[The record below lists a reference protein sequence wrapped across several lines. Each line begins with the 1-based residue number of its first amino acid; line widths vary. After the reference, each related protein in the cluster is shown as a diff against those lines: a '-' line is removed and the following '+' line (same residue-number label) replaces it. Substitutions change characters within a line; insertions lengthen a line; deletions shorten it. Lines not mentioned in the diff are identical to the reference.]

1 MNGRLPAVVTDDG
14 HRRPTSGLGSVR
26 NKRLV
31 LVSHDLSQ
39 SGSPLLLVET
49 AMRLRHAGAHVE
61 LVTLAG
67 DTDRDDIAARHG
79 VPVVPLAASFAR
91 CAQAELVIANTAE
104 SAGWVRHYLHDHP
117 RSGTR
122 LLWWIHEITADQ
134 YADEFQTLASV
145 RALVFDSHASLN
157 AWAATGM
164 ALPSIV
170 RVIHPYV
177 ADSVVTSA
185 ASTHHPYHNMAHVPS
200 LPERALMRVFRRI
213 GLTRW
218 PLAGESAYDRKAI
231 RRALG
236 VEPQDF
242 VVTLIGP
249 YQSRKGNMLLAE
261 TVGRVLEEDP
271 RLPLKLL
278 LVGFWDHAQAQRLLD
293 SVDTTTRRALDP
305 RRLVPIVRD
314 LTPYY
319 AASDAFAMNSQG
331 PGENFGRVTIEAMA
345 FKLPVLGTNAG
356 GTPEVVVDR
365 ITGLLHPIGIAG
377 QKELAANIRLLLMN
391 REEGTAMGEAG
402 YRRVHERFTT
412 RRFDA
417 EFDAL
422 LRELFTDER

>member
-1 MNGRLPAVVTDDG
+1 MSSRGLPALATDDG
-14 HRRPTSGLGSVR
+14 QHHPTSRLGSVR

-49 AMRLRHAGAHVE
+49 AVRLRQAGAHVE

-67 DTDRDDIAARHG
+67 DTFCDDIAARHG
-79 VPVVPLAASFAR
+79 VPVIPLSASFAR

-104 SAGWVRHYLHDHP
+104 SAGWVRHYLREHP

-122 LLWWIHEITADQ
+122 LLWWIHEITAQQ
-134 YADEFQTLASV
+134 YVDEIPTLAGV
-145 RALVFDSHASLN
+145 RALVFDSHASLD
-157 AWAATGM
+157 AWAATRM
-164 ALPSIV
+164 PLPSIV
-170 RVIHPYV
+170 RIIHPCV
-177 ADSVVTSA
+177 VESVVASA
-185 ASTHHPYHNMAHVPS
+185 AQVRHPYRNMTRVPA
-200 LPERALMRVFRRI
+200 LPVRALMRVFRRV
-213 GLTRW
+213 GLT
-218 PLAGESAYDRKAI
+218 ASAFDRKTI

-236 VEPQDF
+236 VDPQDF
-242 VVTLIGP
+242 VVTLIGT
-249 YQSRKGNMLLAE
+249 YQSRKGHRLLAE
-261 TVGRVLEEDP
+261 TVGRILDDEP

-278 LVGFWDHAQAQRLLD
+278 LVGFGDQAQARRLVD
-293 SVDTTTRRALDP
+293 SVDMATRRALDP
-305 RRLVPIVRD
+305 RRLVPVVRD
-314 LTPYY
+314 LAPYY
-319 AASDAFAMNSQG
+319 AASDAFVMNSQG
-331 PGENFGRVTIEAMA
+331 PGENFGRVTLEAMA

-356 GTPEVVVDR
+356 GTPEIVADG
-365 ITGLLHPIGIAG
+365 ITGLLHPVGVAG
-377 QKELAANIRLLLMN
+377 QKQLAQNIRLLLTN